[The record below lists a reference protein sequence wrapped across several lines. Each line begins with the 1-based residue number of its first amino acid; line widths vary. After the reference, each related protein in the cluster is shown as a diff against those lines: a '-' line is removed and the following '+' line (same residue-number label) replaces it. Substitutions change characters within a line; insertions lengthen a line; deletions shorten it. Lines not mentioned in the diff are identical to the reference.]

1 MTEDGSGERH
11 RGTAGAALILGP
23 ALTVAAFVSV
33 FLPLRQF
40 EILIAIVL
48 LALSPAVLS
57 LAWLPA
63 GSPSRARSVAAVT
76 AAMVGAAIGWV
87 GFHANPCAA
96 DPTTVGVTAIVL
108 SVGTFLIA
116 IATGRYLAGRG
127 RVVPTILAAGVV
139 GFVGYLVTGAF
150 VLPQVFVL
158 C

>member
-1 MTEDGSGERH
+1 MTEDRSRERH
-11 RGTAGAALILGP
+11 RGLAAAALILGP

-40 EILIAIVL
+40 EILVAIVL
-48 LALSPAVLS
+48 LALSPAALS

-63 GSPSRARSVAAVT
+63 GSPSRARSVALVT
-76 AAMVGAAIGWV
+76 AAMVGGAIGWV

-108 SVGTFLIA
+108 SVATFLIA
-116 IATGRYLAGRG
+116 IASGRYLAVRG
-127 RVVPTILAAGVV
+127 RVVPTILAAGVIA
-139 GFVGYLVTGAF
+139 FVGYVVTGAI